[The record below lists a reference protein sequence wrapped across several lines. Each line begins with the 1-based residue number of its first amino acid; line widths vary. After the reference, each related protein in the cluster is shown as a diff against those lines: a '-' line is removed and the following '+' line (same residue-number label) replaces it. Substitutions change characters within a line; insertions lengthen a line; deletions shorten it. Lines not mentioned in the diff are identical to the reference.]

1 MNISRGENWG
11 RFESMPDNGLIIHSN
26 KELFEEINRC
36 KRKSEILPVFGL
48 LGGDLWRTLEFS
60 RESTLFERSYFFR
73 NRFRLRPVGRK
84 NLLVFFS
91 CLCW

>member
-11 RFESMPDNGLIIHSN
+11 RFQSMPDNGLIIYSN

-48 LGGDLWRTLEFS
+48 
-60 RESTLFERSYFFR
+60 LFERSYFFR